1 MYLTEAPSSE
11 GAVAKR
17 LREFDS
23 QTTKQH
29 TDKSKFEYK
38 NCAKEKETNL

>member
-1 MYLTEAPSSE
+1 MATCKVYLTEAPSAE

-17 LREFDS
+17 LREFDL

-29 TDKSKFEYK
+29 TDKSKFETK
-38 NCAKEKETNL
+38 S